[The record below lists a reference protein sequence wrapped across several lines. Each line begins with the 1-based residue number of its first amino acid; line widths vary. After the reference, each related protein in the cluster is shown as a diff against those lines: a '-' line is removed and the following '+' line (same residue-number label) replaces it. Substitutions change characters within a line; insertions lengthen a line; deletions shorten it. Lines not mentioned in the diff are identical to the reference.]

1 MASAGPAPENQ
12 NVTVERIDQLIA
24 LFNQKGMDLPAGL
37 FDRATQFL
45 LNGSPYET
53 LLGRSPDDPLILMLA
68 RGPSGYRFIVKALQH
83 AVPDASIQRGALDW
97 RDEAAACGGEFWL
110 MGRLRGSGNAINVVI
125 GFVLAFAQNGCV
137 RQAAVT
143 VDAETLAL
151 LRAARLAP

>member
-1 MASAGPAPENQ
+1 MATAEPAPEGLS
-12 NVTVERIDQLIA
+12 VTVERIDQLIA
-24 LFNQKGMDLPAGL
+24 LFNKKGMDLPAGL

-45 LNGSPYET
+45 LNGAAYET

-83 AVPDASIQRGALDW
+83 AVPDASIQRGALAW
-97 RDEAAACGGEFWL
+97 RDDGAACEGECWL
-110 MGRLRGSGNAINVVI
+110 MGRLRGSGNAVNAVI
-125 GFVLAFAQNGCV
+125 GFSLSLAPSGCV